1 MEVKEIIE
9 NLKYNKEGKFQ
20 KESVLEARK
29 KQKETTE
36 ELLNELEK
44 IANNIGDYARN
55 QNYMLVL
62 YAMYLLAEFREKR
75 AFPIMIK
82 IITYKNQE
90 EVDDLLGDV
99 ITQDLGR
106 ILASVY
112 DGNID
117 SLYNVIINM
126 KLNEYIRSATF
137 KSLEILQKYN
147 IISQEQIINIIEN
160 IIDNELKEDDSI
172 VITDIVVYIAEN
184 KLYNKIELVKKLYQ
198 EYRVNEQMIGGYDDF
213 IDEIYGNKAP
223 IDKKKVIEDTIE
235 ELSWWACFNKE
246 KDEGEFDFKEFA
258 KKLIN
263 YENKKTTKEMEKIKK
278 IGRND
283 LCYCGSRKNI
293 RSAV

>member
-1 MEVKEIIE
+1 
-9 NLKYNKEGKFQ
+9 
-20 KESVLEARK
+20 
-29 KQKETTE
+29 
-36 ELLNELEK
+36 
-44 IANNIGDYARN
+44 
-55 QNYMLVL
+55 
-62 YAMYLLAEFREKR
+62 
-75 AFPIMIK
+75 MIK

-90 EVDDLLGDV
+90 EVDELLGDV

-106 ILASVY
+106 ILASIY

-126 KLNEYIRSATF
+126 KLNEYVRSATF

-147 IISQEQIINIIEN
+147 IISQKQIINIIEN
-160 IIDNELKEDDSI
+160 IINNELKDDDSI

-258 KKLIN
+258 EKLIS
-263 YENKKTTKEMEKIKK
+263 YENKKTTKEMKEIKK

-283 LCYCGSRKNI
+283 LCYCGSRKKYKKCCMNKK
-293 RSAV
+293 R

>member
-1 MEVKEIIE
+1 
-9 NLKYNKEGKFQ
+9 
-20 KESVLEARK
+20 
-29 KQKETTE
+29 
-36 ELLNELEK
+36 
-44 IANNIGDYARN
+44 
-55 QNYMLVL
+55 
-62 YAMYLLAEFREKR
+62 
-75 AFPIMIK
+75 MIK

-258 KKLIN
+258 EKLIN

-283 LCYCGSRKNI
+283 LCYCGSRKKYKKCCMNKK
-293 RSAV
+293 R

>member
-258 KKLIN
+258 EKLIN

-278 IGRND
+278 
-283 LCYCGSRKNI
+283 
-293 RSAV
+293 